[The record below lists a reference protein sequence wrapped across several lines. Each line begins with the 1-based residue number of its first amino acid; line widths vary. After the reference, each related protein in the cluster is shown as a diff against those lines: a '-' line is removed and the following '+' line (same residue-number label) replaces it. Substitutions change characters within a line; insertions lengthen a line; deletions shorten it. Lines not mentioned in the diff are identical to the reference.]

1 MRCGSCEIGI
11 GNWGAEKE
19 AAYKLPKTRS
29 NFPVSMSPSTMSSA
43 SSSSSHRL
51 PAIVYSHSSK
61 WLEKFSPPPS
71 ISLNSPFP
79 WRAPSPQFGCLWSLG
94 VSEAHIFCVV
104 VLYSDALSASPLV
117 EKKKKKI
124 AATVFTSSSLLFF
137 AQTPC
142 GLLENGC
149 VPFPFEKACMGLT
162 LMIFH
167 CSSFNFTLELRP
179 NLPRNVATIA
189 VCVDEPELELELCR
203 MWAPLNPWAFP
214 Y

>member
-79 WRAPSPQFGCLWSLG
+79 WSQARSL
-94 VSEAHIFCVV
+94 AAFDRWAFLKLIFF
-104 VLYSDALSASPLV
+104 VLLSCTQTHCQHPPWW
-117 EKKKKKI
+117 KKKKKLL
-124 AATVFTSSSLLFF
+124 LLF
-137 AQTPC
+137 
-142 GLLENGC
+142 LLLLLYYFLHKRPVGC
-149 VPFPFEKACMGLT
+149 
-162 LMIFH
+162 
-167 CSSFNFTLELRP
+167 
-179 NLPRNVATIA
+179 
-189 VCVDEPELELELCR
+189 
-203 MWAPLNPWAFP
+203 
-214 Y
+214 

>member
-117 EKKKKKI
+117 EKKKKKNCCYCFYFFFFI
-124 AATVFTSSSLLFF
+124 IFCTNALWAAREWVRPLPLWKSLYGADVDDFSLLEF
-137 AQTPC
+137 
-142 GLLENGC
+142 
-149 VPFPFEKACMGLT
+149 
-162 LMIFH
+162 
-167 CSSFNFTLELRP
+167 
-179 NLPRNVATIA
+179 
-189 VCVDEPELELELCR
+189 
-203 MWAPLNPWAFP
+203 
-214 Y
+214 